1 LPYRKPKLAVLN
13 FSERK
18 EDRFFLERKGERGFG
33 LLVLRV
39 ERRFEGESRGIY
51 GDESGES

>member
-18 EDRFFLERKGERGFG
+18 EDRFLERKGERGFG

-39 ERRFEGESRGIY
+39 ERRFE
-51 GDESGES
+51 